1 MDAII
6 LAGGQGLRLRPLT
19 LKTPKPLVPVANEP
33 FLATLLAR
41 LAQAGVQRVTL
52 SACFE
57 AKALRQSLAGF
68 KRFGMALRVIDERQ
82 PLGTGGAIRFAW
94 RDPQAPT
101 LALNG
106 DALSDW
112 DFRLL
117 LAEHRR
123 QKAQATLWVRPVEDV
138 SRFGVVEHDRQGRVR
153 RFVEKPKPGQA
164 QGRDI
169 NAGAYV
175 LEPSVRALI
184 PAGRSVS
191 IERETFP
198 ACLAQ
203 GLKVAACG
211 CPASTY
217 WRDIGNPV
225 EYLAANLD
233 ALDQALP
240 GLMRGR
246 AAAWQKPGRGKAL
259 LAPGC
264 CIAKGA
270 QVLRAALAKGCS
282 VAAGACVKDSV
293 LGQGCKVGEGAVV
306 EGAVLGRG
314 VRVGDFAVL
323 KPGVV
328 LGDGAQ
334 VPAYSRL

>member
-1 MDAII
+1 M
-6 LAGGQGLRLRPLT
+6 
-19 LKTPKPLVPVANEP
+19 PVANEP
-33 FLATLLAR
+33 FLATLLSR
-41 LAQAGVQRVTL
+41 LAKAGVRRVTL

-68 KRFGMALRVIDERQ
+68 RRFGMALRVIDERQ

-94 RDPQAPT
+94 WDPSAPT

-123 QKAQATLWVRPVEDV
+123 QRAMATLWVRPVEDV
-138 SRFGVVEHDRQGRVR
+138 SRFGVVEHDAQGRVQ
-153 RFVEKPKPGQA
+153 RFVEKPKPGEA
-164 QGRDI
+164 KGRDI

-175 LEPSVRALI
+175 LEPAVRALI
-184 PAGRSVS
+184 PPGRSVS

-198 ACLAQ
+198 ACLTQ
-203 GLKVAACG
+203 GLKTVACG

-217 WRDIGNPV
+217 WRDIGNPT
-225 EYLAANLD
+225 EYLAANMD

-264 CIAKGA
+264 RIAKDA
-270 QVLRAALAKGCS
+270 LVARAALAKGCS
-282 VAAGACVKDSV
+282 VASGASVKDSV
-293 LGQGCKVGEGAVV
+293 LWAGCKIGEGAVV
-306 EGAVLGRG
+306 EGALLGRRVLVG
-314 VRVGDFAVL
+314 AFATVR
-323 KPGVV
+323 PGAV
-328 LGDGAQ
+328 LGDGAK
-334 VPAYSRL
+334 VPAYSKI

>member
-41 LAQAGVQRVTL
+41 LAAAGVRRVTL
-52 SACFE
+52 SACYQ
-57 AKALRQSLAGF
+57 ARALRRSLAGF
-68 KRFGMALRVIDERQ
+68 QRFGMALRVIDERR

-94 RDPQAPT
+94 WDPAAPT

-123 QKAQATLWVRPVEDV
+123 QRAQATLWVRPVEDV
-138 SRFGVVEHDRQGRVR
+138 SRFGVVEHNAQGRVL
-153 RFVEKPKPGQA
+153 RFVEKPKPGEA
-164 QGRDI
+164 RGRDI

-175 LEPSVRALI
+175 LEPAVRALI
-184 PAGRSVS
+184 PAGRAVS

-203 GLKVAACG
+203 GLKTVACG

-217 WRDIGNPV
+217 WRDIGNPA
-225 EYLAANLD
+225 EYLAANMD

-240 GLMRGR
+240 GLARGKSK
-246 AAAWQKPGRGKAL
+246 AWSKPGRGQAL

-264 CIAKGA
+264 
-270 QVLRAALAKGCS
+270 Q
-282 VAAGACVKDSV
+282 VAAGAQVRHSVLAPGCQVAAGARVQDSV
-293 LGQGCKVGEGAVV
+293 LWQGCQIGEGAVV

-314 VRVGDFAVL
+314 VTVGAFATL

-328 LGDGAQ
+328 LGDGARL
-334 VPAYSRL
+334 PAYSRL

>member
-33 FLATLLAR
+33 FLATLLSR
-41 LAQAGVQRVTL
+41 LAQAGVRRATL
-52 SACFE
+52 SACYQ
-57 AKALRQSLAGF
+57 ASALRRSLPGF

-94 RDPQAPT
+94 WDPQAPT

-138 SRFGVVEHDRQGRVR
+138 SRFGVVEHGRQGRVQ
-153 RFVEKPKPGQA
+153 RFVEKPKPGEA
-164 QGRDI
+164 KGRDI

-175 LEPSVRALI
+175 LEPSIRVLT
-184 PAGRSVS
+184 PPDKPVS

-198 ACLAQ
+198 ACLAA
-203 GLKVAACG
+203 GLKLAVAG
-211 CPASTY
+211 CSAKTY

-225 EYLAANLD
+225 EYLAANMD

-240 GLMRGR
+240 LLMRGP
-246 AAAWQKPGRGKAL
+246 AKAWAKPGPRQSLLGAGCRVAKA
-259 LAPGC
+259 
-264 CIAKGA
+264 A
-270 QVLRAALAKGCS
+270 QVRHSVLAKGCC
-282 VAAGACVKDSV
+282 VGAGASVKDSV
-293 LGQGCKVGEGAVV
+293 LWDACSIGEGAAV
-306 EGAVLGRG
+306 EGALLGRRVHVG
-314 VRVGDFAVL
+314 AFATVR
-323 KPGVV
+323 PGAV
-328 LGDGAQ
+328 LGDGAK
-334 VPAYSRL
+334 VPAYSKI